1 MGLDERTAAALDE
14 ELRREMRRRHPLY
27 GRTCIAIAK
36 REANDDVLF
45 ALGEDEVAVVH
56 LTWAGKQ
63 ERPPW
68 PTTTFYASF
77 VAFLADIAHDD
88 SP

>member
-1 MGLDERTAAALDE
+1 LDDQVAAGLDA
-14 ELRREMRRRHPLY
+14 ELRRELRRRHPLY
-27 GRTCIAIAK
+27 GRACIAIAK

-45 ALGEDEVAVVH
+45 ALGAEEVAVVH
-56 LTWAGKQ
+56 LTWSRKR

-77 VAFLADIAHDD
+77 DDFVADVAEDFDD
-88 SP
+88 AP